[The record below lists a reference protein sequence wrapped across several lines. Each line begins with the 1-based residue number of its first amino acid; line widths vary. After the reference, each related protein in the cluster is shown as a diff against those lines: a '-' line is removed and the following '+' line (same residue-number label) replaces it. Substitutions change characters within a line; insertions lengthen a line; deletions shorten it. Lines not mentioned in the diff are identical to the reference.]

1 MFYLCSLNISSIFS
15 SPSCMLTHVIQVQNW
30 RKCVEFQPKSFKRRL
45 EKLVYFFLLD
55 CTWDMNLYA
64 TFPLKLG
71 DLFTVL
77 EGGPLVKMLSM
88 PKRYGRQPLGFRL
101 RIRCVL
107 RWESL
112 FKSPLA
118 GLKEKKSQLFIVQTK
133 CQMFGLFLKCFQI
146 SLYDTIRSTLNSY
159 WLDIRPNDNKRYGA
173 GEW

>member
-30 RKCVEFQPKSFKRRL
+30 RKCVEFQPRSSKRRL

-77 EGGPLVKMLSM
+77 EGGHSSKCCQCRKNMAAGSHLALDWGLDAFYGGSGFLNRLTQGWKKKNHSFLLCKQNVKCLAYS
-88 PKRYGRQPLGFRL
+88 
-101 RIRCVL
+101 
-107 RWESL
+107 SSA
-112 FKSPLA
+112 FK
-118 GLKEKKSQLFIVQTK
+118 
-133 CQMFGLFLKCFQI
+133 
-146 SLYDTIRSTLNSY
+146 
-159 WLDIRPNDNKRYGA
+159 
-173 GEW
+173 

>member
-30 RKCVEFQPKSFKRRL
+30 RKCVEFQPRSSKRRL

-77 EGGPLVKMLSM
+77 EGGHSSKCCQCRKDMAGSHLALDWGIDAFYGGSRFLNRLSQGWKKKITAFYCANKMSNVWPIPQVLSNKLIWHDPL
-88 PKRYGRQPLGFRL
+88 
-101 RIRCVL
+101 
-107 RWESL
+107 
-112 FKSPLA
+112 
-118 GLKEKKSQLFIVQTK
+118 
-133 CQMFGLFLKCFQI
+133 
-146 SLYDTIRSTLNSY
+146 
-159 WLDIRPNDNKRYGA
+159 
-173 GEW
+173 

>member
-30 RKCVEFQPKSFKRRL
+30 RKCVEFQPRSFKRRL

-77 EGGPLVKMLSM
+77 EGGHSSKCCQCRKDMAGSHLALAWGLDAF
-88 PKRYGRQPLGFRL
+88 YGGSR
-101 RIRCVL
+101 
-107 RWESL
+107 L

-118 GLKEKKSQLFIVQTK
+118 GLKEKKITAFYCANKMSNVWPIPQVLSNKLIWHDPLQTVT
-133 CQMFGLFLKCFQI
+133 
-146 SLYDTIRSTLNSY
+146 D
-159 WLDIRPNDNKRYGA
+159 
-173 GEW
+173 